1 MRGSLAAITP
11 TQRFYLGL
19 ATLGV
24 ALSVA
29 GVLVP
34 VAEVWSADRGPVIQI
49 DFDKAEIESV
59 GGNWL
64 FTSAEV
70 RWHYTDPVIQVTHPS
85 YVSGDWR
92 MGTWV
97 VWSAF
102 LMTPALGVMV
112 ALPQRRLAAL
122 PMVVAAISLVMAL
135 LALRGVGTE
144 WVVLSGGPEIVW
156 KDTSALVPVGAFLA
170 GAGGLLWLTEPRE
183 WRDEQLRTAPSG
195 VSGQR

>member
-1 MRGSLAAITP
+1 
-11 TQRFYLGL
+11 
-19 ATLGV
+19 
-24 ALSVA
+24 
-29 GVLVP
+29 
-34 VAEVWSADRGPVIQI
+34 
-49 DFDKAEIESV
+49 
-59 GGNWL
+59 
-64 FTSAEV
+64 
-70 RWHYTDPVIQVTHPS
+70 
-85 YVSGDWR
+85 
-92 MGTWV
+92 
-97 VWSAF
+97 
-102 LMTPALGVMV
+102 MTPALGVMV